1 MACRLAYVV
10 QSRRAREDG
19 LELTRNANGSHST
32 HASLDASRASWRL
45 RLERKVSVVTNGFIQ
60 DAKYALR
67 SLASRPLYAVA
78 SIAVL
83 AIAIGANTT
92 VFSVF
97 NGLFLRPLP
106 YPDGDR
112 LVMVYNSYP
121 KINLPYANTSIPDYL
136 DRREQAPSLESLA
149 IMTAAPRTL
158 AVEGAPQRVLVAPA
172 SASMFDVLR
181 VAPVVGRAFGED
193 EAVLGNDRVVVL
205 SHQLWS
211 TRFGARPE
219 VIGSDIRFDGDSYR
233 VIGVMPEGFGFP
245 NRNIEAYVPFA
256 FTPQQTADTARGNE
270 FSWSVG
276 RLRNGATVEGLNTE
290 LAAIVERNVA
300 SGRLP
305 ADAVTV
311 AGFTGRSEL
320 LRDLQVGDLRQT
332 VVVLQ
337 AIVLVV
343 LLIACANL
351 ANLQLTR
358 IAARRKELA
367 VRAALGAGG
376 ERLVR
381 MVLVEALLLAVAGGV
396 LGLAVAAGGLGLVRV
411 LGLDQSNQ
419 GFEFA
424 LDTTALGFTLAAAV
438 VAGLVSGLP
447 PVLAMLR
454 DDLTGA
460 IREAGRQGGG
470 GRHAQRLRN
479 GLVVTQLAM
488 GVVLLV
494 GAGLLTKSFYGLL
507 AEGPGF
513 NAGSVWTVR
522 IALGGP
528 RYSERD
534 SWPRF
539 QQAVLESLRVLP
551 GVADAGVTSAL
562 PFTGTNPQGSF
573 VIDGYVLPEGV
584 SAPHA
589 QDRAIDER
597 YLDVLGI
604 SVVAGR
610 NFAAH
615 EAERVVIV
623 DENISN
629 KYWPNGDALGKR
641 VRSAAGPADQWYT
654 IIGIVPAVKHGS
666 LTDTPVKETIYW
678 HYEQR
683 PQSAVVLT
691 LRTVVPPAQLA
702 GPVNA
707 AIVALDPDV
716 APYNAQTM
724 DSLIEGSLGPQRTP
738 MVLTL
743 VFAGV
748 AFLLAVI
755 GIYAVLAWAVSQR
768 VNEIGVRMALGAR
781 AADIGSMVLRQ
792 GGKLIA
798 IGLIVGVVGAIALG
812 RVLSSQLER
821 VGSFDAAVLALT
833 VIGLGGAALV
843 ASWLPARRAA
853 RVDPLTALRAE

>member
-1 MACRLAYVV
+1 M
-10 QSRRAREDG
+10 
-19 LELTRNANGSHST
+19 
-32 HASLDASRASWRL
+32 SW
-45 RLERKVSVVTNGFIQ
+45 GQ
-60 DAKYALR
+60 DLHYALR
-67 SLASRPLYAVA
+67 ALASRKLYALA

-83 AIAIGANTT
+83 AVAIGANTT

-121 KINLPYANTSIPDYL
+121 KINLPISNISIPDYL
-136 DRREQAPSLESLA
+136 DRREQAPSLERLA
-149 IMTAAPRTL
+149 ILTAAPQTL
-158 AVEGAPQRVLVAPA
+158 ALRDAPQRVLVARA

-181 VAPVVGRAFGED
+181 VAPIVGRPFGED
-193 EAVLGNDRVVVL
+193 EAVLGNDRVVIL
-205 SHQLWS
+205 THRLWN
-211 TRFGARPE
+211 TRFGARAD
-219 VIGSDIRFDGDSYR
+219 VVGTDIQFDGDSYR
-233 VIGVMPEGFGFP
+233 VIGVMPEGFGYP
-245 NRNIEAYVPFA
+245 NRTIDAYVPFA
-256 FTPQQTADTARGNE
+256 FTPQQTSDSARGNE
-270 FSWSVG
+270 FSFSVG
-276 RLRNGATVEGLNTE
+276 RLRDGATVEGLNAE

-300 SGRLP
+300 AGRVP
-305 ADAVTV
+305 ADAVTI
-311 AGFTGRSEL
+311 AGFTGSSQL
-320 LRDLQVGDLRQT
+320 LRNLQVGNLRQT

-381 MVLVEALLLAVAGGV
+381 MVLVEAMLLAVAGGV
-396 LGLAVAAGGLGLVRV
+396 LGLGVATGGIGLVRA
-411 LGLDQSNQ
+411 LGLDRSNQ

-424 LDTTALGFTLAAAV
+424 LDTAALGFTLGAAV
-438 VAGLVSGLP
+438 LAALASGLP

-460 IREAGRQGGG
+460 IREGGRQGGG
-470 GRHAQRLRN
+470 GRRAQRLRN
-479 GLVVTQLAM
+479 VLVVSQLAM

-522 IALGGP
+522 IALAGP
-528 RYSERD
+528 RYTERD

-539 QQAVLESLRVLP
+539 QLSVLESLRALP
-551 GVADAGVTSAL
+551 GVADAGVTSVL
-562 PFTGTNPQGSF
+562 PFTGNNSQGSF

-584 SAPHA
+584 SPPHA
-589 QDRAIDER
+589 QERAIDDH
-597 YLDVLGI
+597 YLGVLGI
-604 SVVAGR
+604 PVVAGR

-615 EAERVVIV
+615 ESQLVAIV
-623 DENISN
+623 DENVAN
-629 KYWPNGDALGKR
+629 KYWPDGSALGQR
-641 VRSAAGPADQWYT
+641 VRSAVGPAGEWYT
-654 IIGIVPAVKHGS
+654 IIGVVPAVKHGS
-666 LTDTPVKETIYW
+666 LTDTAVKETIYW

-683 PQSAVVLT
+683 PQSAVVLA
-691 LRTVVPPAQLA
+691 LRTVVAPAQLA

-707 AIVALDPDV
+707 AIVALDPGV

-724 DSLIEGSLGPQRTP
+724 DDLIEGSLGPQRTP

-755 GIYAVLAWAVSQR
+755 GIYGVLAWGVSQR

-781 AADIGSMVLRQ
+781 AADIGRMILQQ

-798 IGLIVGVVGAIALG
+798 IGLVVGVAGAIGLG
-812 RVLSSQLER
+812 RVLASQLDR
-821 VGSFDAAVLALT
+821 VGSFDATVLALT
-833 VIGLGGAALV
+833 VVGLGGAALL
-843 ASWLPARRAA
+843 ASWLPARRAS
-853 RVDPLTALRAE
+853 RVDPMNALRSE

>member
-1 MACRLAYVV
+1 V
-10 QSRRAREDG
+10 
-19 LELTRNANGSHST
+19 
-32 HASLDASRASWRL
+32 SW
-45 RLERKVSVVTNGFIQ
+45 GQ
-60 DAKYALR
+60 DIHYALR
-67 SLASRPLYAVA
+67 ALASRPLYALA

-106 YPDGDR
+106 YPEGDR

-121 KINLPYANTSIPDYL
+121 KIDLPIANVSIPDYL

-158 AVEGAPQRVLVAPA
+158 AAEDTPQRVLVAQA

-181 VAPVVGRAFGED
+181 VAPVLGRAFAED
-193 EAVLGNDRVVVL
+193 ETVLGNDRVVVL

-211 TRFGARPE
+211 ARFGARRE

-245 NRNIEAYVPFA
+245 SRNIEAYVPFA
-256 FTPQQTADTARGNE
+256 FTPELSADTARGNE
-270 FSWSVG
+270 FSWTIG
-276 RLRNGATVEGLNTE
+276 RLRDGATVEGLNTE
-290 LAAIVERNVA
+290 LKAIVERNVA
-300 SGRLP
+300 AGRVP
-305 ADAVTV
+305 PDAVSV
-311 AGFTGRSEL
+311 AGFTGSSQP
-320 LRDLQVGDLRQT
+320 LRNLQVGGLRQT
-332 VVVLQ
+332 VAVLQ

-358 IAARRKELA
+358 MAARRKELA
-367 VRAALGAGG
+367 VRSALGAGG

-396 LGLAVAAGGLGLVRV
+396 LGLGIAAAGLGLVRA

-424 LDTTALGFTLAAAV
+424 LDTAALGFTLGAAV
-438 VAGLVSGLP
+438 VAAVVSGLP

-470 GRHAQRLRN
+470 GRRTQRLRN
-479 GLVVTQLAM
+479 GLVVAQLAM

-513 NAGSVWTVR
+513 RAGGVWTVR
-522 IALGGP
+522 IALAGP
-528 RYSERD
+528 RYTERD

-539 QQAVLESLRVLP
+539 QLAALESLRALP
-551 GVADAGVTSAL
+551 GVADAGVTSVL
-562 PFTGTNPQGSF
+562 PFTGNNSQGSF
-573 VIDGYVLPEGV
+573 VIDDYVLPEGV
-584 SAPHA
+584 SPHA
-589 QDRAIDER
+589 QQRAIDDR
-597 YLDVLGI
+597 YLGVLGI
-604 SVVAGR
+604 PVVAGR

-615 EAERVVIV
+615 EPERVAIV
-623 DENISN
+623 DENIAN
-629 KYWPNGDALGKR
+629 KYWRSGDAVGRRLR
-641 VRSAAGPADQWYT
+641 NAVDPPDQWYT
-654 IIGIVPAVKHGS
+654 VVGVVPAVKHGS
-666 LTDTPVKETIYW
+666 LTDTAVKDTIYW

-683 PQSAVVLT
+683 PQSAVVLA
-691 LRTVVPPAQLA
+691 LRTVVPPAELA

-707 AIVALDPDV
+707 AIVALDPGV
-716 APYNAQTM
+716 APYSAQTM
-724 DSLIEGSLGPQRTP
+724 DDLIEGSLGPQRTP
-738 MVLTL
+738 MVLML

-755 GIYAVLAWAVSQR
+755 GIYGVLAWGVSQR

-781 AADIGSMVLRQ
+781 AADIGRMILSQ
-792 GGKLIA
+792 GGR
-798 IGLIVGVVGAIALG
+798 LIVIGIVIGVAGSLALG
-812 RVLSSQLER
+812 RALSSQLDR
-821 VGSFDAAVLALT
+821 VATFDATVLALT
-833 VIGLGGAALV
+833 VVGVGGAALL

-853 RVDPLTALRAE
+853 RVDPMTALRPE